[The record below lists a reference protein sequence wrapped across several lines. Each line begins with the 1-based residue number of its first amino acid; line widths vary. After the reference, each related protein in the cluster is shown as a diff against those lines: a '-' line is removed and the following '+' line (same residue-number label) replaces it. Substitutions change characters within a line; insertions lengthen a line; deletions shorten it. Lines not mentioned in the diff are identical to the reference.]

1 MTLEIFIPG
10 DPPRATAQQKGY
22 NRYTGRYYKKA
33 SVIQAAEKYDFYIR
47 QELTNHTDLKLPL
60 EVPIAALVEFVFP
73 TSTKKLKGKPKTTR
87 PDLDNMAKQLVDE
100 LTACQVVKDD
110 ALIYQ
115 LTIKKRWCGEI
126 EPPHVYVSLT
136 WSEE

>member
-1 MTLEIFIPG
+1 MNLEIFIPG
-10 DPPRATAQQKGY
+10 EPPRATAQQKGY
-22 NRYTGRYYKKA
+22 NRYTGRYYKKK
-33 SVIQAAEKYDFYIR
+33 SVLDAAEKYDFYIQQAVR
-47 QELTNHTDLKLPL
+47 EHKALDRPL
-60 EVPIAALVEFVFP
+60 DVPVAALVEFVFP
-73 TSTKKLKGKPKTTR
+73 TTVKKLKGKPKTTR
-87 PDLDNMAKQLVDE
+87 PDLDNMAKQLIDE

-136 WSEE
+136 WSE